1 MPLLICRPL
10 LLLLLLLLL
19 SLFLL
24 LPMLQAAVNGSF
36 KHLI

>member
-1 MPLLICRPL
+1 MPLLICRP
-10 LLLLLLLLL
+10 LLLLLLLL